1 MVSRVGIIVFIIR
14 DSFFEL
20 YGEKRK
26 VWNRKRKRI
35 SWSRLLYEILWKTL
49 KIKGFQIS
57 DQKFDGK

>member
-14 DSFFEL
+14 GSFFEL

-35 SWSRLLYEILWKTL
+35 SWSRLLYEFLRKALEINS
-49 KIKGFQIS
+49 FQVS
-57 DQKFDGK
+57 DQKIDGK